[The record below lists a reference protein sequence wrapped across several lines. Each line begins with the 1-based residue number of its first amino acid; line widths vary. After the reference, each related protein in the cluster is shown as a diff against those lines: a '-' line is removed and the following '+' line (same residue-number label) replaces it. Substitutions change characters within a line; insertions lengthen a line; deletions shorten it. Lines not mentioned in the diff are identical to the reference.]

1 MLVTTSATASL
12 LLLLSAATSL
22 IQANNEDPR
31 INILSNAD
39 GTRYSYC
46 QAPFPNSDT
55 HPEPKVNGSV
65 LTSVQMFIR
74 HGDRTPTS
82 AIDADVNVTW
92 DCDNLGSYIYTSAE
106 NHLDP
111 GNSIKLTNAVARQ
124 VIVSPRKSPFS
135 RYGWKGSCTPGQLT
149 PLGAQQ
155 HRTLGAT
162 LREIYVN
169 RWKFLP
175 AEFDPSALYVRST
188 DVWRTQ
194 QSAES
199 LITGLY
205 LPQVIEGR
213 PPVFDMEVVPSA
225 VEYMKINSHLCP
237 KAKKL
242 ERAIKGSA
250 RYKQVQAA
258 ARDVSEEA
266 REIIGPDASLQDT
279 VLPRLCHNLK
289 PYCEDGQPD
298 RCITP
303 AIGDL
308 VSTKS
313 ALETAALYR
322 DAPESREYLRLG
334 MGPLAK
340 DIVDNFVTAT
350 QRTTVFRRSSST
362 VPQFKLYS
370 GHDTTIAPLLGL
382 LESADMRWPP
392 YASNLIFELW
402 TAPSGERFVRIFHN
416 GNVMQTTTKWCNL
429 EWCPMSQ
436 FAANMEKYIPQDI
449 LDECETEY

>member
-1 MLVTTSATASL
+1 MLVTISSSTSL
-12 LLLLSAATSL
+12 LLLLSAAASL
-22 IQANNEDPR
+22 VQAGNEDPR
-31 INILSNAD
+31 VKILSNAD

-46 QAPFPNSDT
+46 QAPFPNFDT

-92 DCDNLGSYIYTSAE
+92 DCDDLGSYIYTSVE
-106 NHLDP
+106 NHL
-111 GNSIKLTNAVARQ
+111 GTASSTKVTNAVARQ

-135 RYGWKGSCTPGQLT
+135 RYSWKGSCTPGQLT

-155 HRTLGAT
+155 HRTLGGI
-162 LREIYVN
+162 LREIYIN
-169 RWKFLP
+169 RWKLLP
-175 AEFDPSALYVRST
+175 SEFDPSTVYVRST
-188 DVWRTQ
+188 DSWRTQ

-205 LPQVIEGR
+205 LPQVTEGK
-213 PPVFDMEVVPSA
+213 PPIFQMEVVPSA

-237 KAKKL
+237 KAKDI
-242 ERAIKGSA
+242 ERAIKGSDS
-250 RYKQVQAA
+250 YKQLHDDVQDLTSEI
-258 ARDVSEEA
+258 RDIMESGV
-266 REIIGPDASLQDT
+266 SLQDAI
-279 VLPRLCHNLK
+279 LPRLCHKLQ
-289 PYCEDGQPD
+289 PYCEADQPN

-303 AIGDL
+303 AMGDL

-322 DAPESREYLRLG
+322 DAPESRQYLRLG

-340 DIVDNFVTAT
+340 DIVDNFVTAS
-350 QRTTVFRRSSST
+350 QRTTVFRRASST

-382 LESADMRWPP
+382 LESTDMRWPP

-416 GNVMQTTTKWCNL
+416 GNVLQTTTKWCNL
-429 EWCPMSQ
+429 EWCPISQ
-436 FAANMEKYIPQDI
+436 FVAHMNKYIPQDI

>member
-1 MLVTTSATASL
+1 MLVTASSAASL

-39 GTRYSYC
+39 GTRYNYC

-55 HPEPKVNGSV
+55 HPEPKARFVNGSV

-82 AIDADVNVTW
+82 AIEADVNVTW

-111 GNSIKLTNAVARQ
+111 GNSIKFTNAVARQ

-135 RYGWKGSCTPGQLT
+135 RYNWKGSCTPGQLT

-188 DVWRTQ
+188 
-194 QSAES
+194 
-199 LITGLY
+199 
-205 LPQVIEGR
+205 EGR
-213 PPVFDMEVVPSA
+213 PPVFQMEVVPSA

-250 RYKQVQAA
+250 SYKQVQAE
-258 ARDVSEEA
+258 ARDISEDA
-266 REIIGPDASLQDT
+266 REIIGPDVSLQDA
-279 VLPRLCHNLK
+279 VLPRLCHNLE

-382 LESADMRWPP
+382 LESTDMRWPP

-402 TAPSGERFVRIFHN
+402 TAPSGERFVRIFQN